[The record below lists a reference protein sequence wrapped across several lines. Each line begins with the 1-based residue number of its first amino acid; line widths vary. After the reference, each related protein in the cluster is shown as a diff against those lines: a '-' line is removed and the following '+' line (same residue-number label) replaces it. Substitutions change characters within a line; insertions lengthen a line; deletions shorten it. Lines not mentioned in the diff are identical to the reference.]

1 MKTSQHDGQEH
12 FRQSNQGR
20 ANEALGRLNQNSST
34 TLTDAVNLAG
44 NVVERKKWR
53 SNRKSSDDDADGQEG
68 GGSQS
73 GRPRTSVGTRIYV
86 VFASV
91 QAVNPSGGA
100 GSERIHRGVRRGRA
114 GTYSRKNSS
123 LRASTNPTCSHAIPR
138 SPSVEAGQNRIWQAH
153 PQEKPP
159 TDDALGPEPTPSFSP
174 QLPILL
180 KLLRNQWKPLK
191 LKKLERKPRKKS
203 NPVAP
208 VRKRSEFAMIVFFV
222 MDRLMNQKNQR

>member
-73 GRPRTSVGTRIYV
+73 GRPS
-86 VFASV
+86 A
-91 QAVNPSGGA
+91 
-100 GSERIHRGVRRGRA
+100 RRSQS
-114 GTYSRKNSS
+114 TTTHDQSRPLSHIK
-123 LRASTNPTCSHAIPR
+123 RVTASTKDNTTQVWI
-138 SPSVEAGQNRIWQAH
+138 EALW
-153 PQEKPP
+153 
-159 TDDALGPEPTPSFSP
+159 S
-174 QLPILL
+174 
-180 KLLRNQWKPLK
+180 
-191 LKKLERKPRKKS
+191 
-203 NPVAP
+203 
-208 VRKRSEFAMIVFFV
+208 
-222 MDRLMNQKNQR
+222 